1 VLALTVSVIGQLKT
15 NGSRASAP
23 NDELDRSPIFPYPGT
38 AQRAHLA
45 YRPIACGLPFSA
57 PIFYGARDFAIGK
70 LDHGILSKAWV
81 GNPAPLEGGLTR
93 YISTRGEAPTLGF
106 CDVMLTGLARDG
118 GLYVPESWPQLA
130 SETIAGFFGR
140 PYWEVAVEV
149 IRPFVGDEIPDADL
163 GRMANE
169 AYATFRHPAVVPL
182 TQIDPHQFVL
192 ELFHGPTLAFK
203 DVAMQLISRMMDYV
217 LAQRAQRTTIV
228 VATSGD
234 TGGAAVD
241 AFAGLDNVDLIVLFP
256 HGRISDV
263 QRRMMTTTGA
273 GNVHALA
280 VEGTFD
286 DCQAIVKGLF
296 NHHGFR
302 DAVAL
307 SGVNSINWARI
318 VAQVVYYFTSA
329 VALGAP
335 LRKVDFTVPT
345 GNFGDI
351 FAGFVAKRMGL
362 PVRWLRIAANV
373 NDILPRTLKTGIY
386 EVREVH
392 ASASPSMDIQVSSNF
407 ERLLFEASRRDAAL
421 VRRLMASLKQSGRF
435 VLPDAVLAAIRE
447 EFDAGRAD
455 ETETSAAIRA
465 AWREAGTLVDP
476 HTAVALAV
484 ADRDTSDS
492 SIPNIVLST
501 AHAAK
506 FPDAVQAACGVRPEL
521 PVWLEGLMTRPEHI
535 QVIKNDQVEVE
546 RFVKSVSR
554 AAKQGVAG

>member
-1 VLALTVSVIGQLKT
+1 
-15 NGSRASAP
+15 
-23 NDELDRSPIFPYPGT
+23 
-38 AQRAHLA
+38 
-45 YRPIACGLPFSA
+45 
-57 PIFYGARDFAIGK
+57 
-70 LDHGILSKAWV
+70 
-81 GNPAPLEGGLTR
+81 
-93 YISTRGEAPTLGF
+93 
-106 CDVMLTGLARDG
+106 MLTGLARDG
-118 GLYVPESWPQLA
+118 GLYVPVSWPQL
-130 SETIAGFFGR
+130 SNDTIAGFFGR

-149 IRPFVGDEIPDADL
+149 IRPFIGGEISDADL

-182 TQIDPHQFVL
+182 NQAGPHQFVL

-203 DVAMQLISRMMDYV
+203 DVAMQLISRLMDHV
-217 LAQRAQRTTIV
+217 LAKRAQRTTIV

-241 AFAGLDNVDLIVLFP
+241 AFANLGNVDLIVLFP

-263 QRRMMTTTGA
+263 QRRMITTTGA
-273 GNVHALA
+273 ANVHAVA

-296 NHHGFR
+296 NHHAFR
-302 DAVAL
+302 DAVSL

-318 VAQVVYYFTSA
+318 VAQAVYYFTSA

-335 LRKVDFTVPT
+335 ARAVDFTVPT

-351 FAGFVAKRMGL
+351 YAGYVAKRMGL
-362 PVRWLRIAANV
+362 PVRRLRIAANV

-392 ASASPSMDIQVSSNF
+392 ATASPSMDIQVSSNF
-407 ERLLFEASRRDAAL
+407 ERLLFEASRRDAGS
-421 VRRLMASLKQSGRF
+421 VRRLMDSLRQSGRF
-435 VLPDAVLAAIRE
+435 VLPDATLAAIRE

-465 AWREAGTLVDP
+465 AWREAGELVDP

-492 SIPNIVLST
+492 KIPNVVLST

-506 FPDAVQAACGVRPEL
+506 FPDAVEAACGVRPQL
-521 PVWLEGLMTRPEHI
+521 PAWLEGLMTKPEH
-535 QVIKNDQVEVE
+535 VATLGNDQAEIE
-546 RFVKSVSR
+546 GFVRSVSR